1 MSKLNK
7 KILRDIKQNKMQ
19 FFNIFIM
26 VFLGVFVFAG
36 IHAYMDGMKISGD
49 KYYEEN
55 NLQDIWITG
64 QNFSKDDLNKI
75 KNLKNIKEAE
85 RVLNI
90 RTELENYKDVTLETN
105 FIETNNISKMYVV
118 EGEEFSKDK
127 KGIWFDSYLAKN
139 LNLKV
144 GDEITLS
151 YKEYKI
157 TEKIAGLINTPDH
170 VYSIKDDTAI
180 FPTHKDFG
188 FVYLSINEFP
198 KDYIYDELK
207 NKYCLDNGRNAKN
220 PILLFKYLLLKYLY
234 NLSDNGV
241 VERSRYDMSFK
252 YFLELTPEEEVIHP
266 SLLTKFRKQRL
277 KDENIL
283 DLLINKSVEL
293 AINQGVLKSNTI
305 IVDSTHTEARY
316 HKTTQ
321 REMLKKASTSLKA
334 ALKAALKDSDK
345 DIYLPDEPEK
355 RASLDEYNEYCHELL
370 NTVQESP
377 YSELP
382 TIKEESSML
391 SEILDNQI
399 DCYDQSIDPDARIGH
414 KTVNSS
420 FYGYK
425 THLAMTDE
433 RIITAATITSGEAF
447 DGQELPVLVQ
457 KSKAAGATVNEVIA
471 DTAYSTLENLKDAQ
485 SNDYKLISKLNPSI
499 IKGTRSEDGFIFN
512 KDADTMQCPAGH
524 LAIKYRIDKRSNQKK
539 NTRIKYFFDIN
550 KCHVCPYRNGCYKEN
565 AKTKTYSITIKS
577 DYHKNQEAFQKTQYF
592 KERFKTRYM
601 IEAKNSELKNIH
613 GYSRCDAAGLSNMQL
628 QGAVS
633 IFAVNLKRIL
643 KLKGEVCPNEEK

>member
-1 MSKLNK
+1 
-7 KILRDIKQNKMQ
+7 MQ
-19 FFNIFIM
+19 
-26 VFLGVFVFAG
+26 
-36 IHAYMDGMKISGD
+36 K
-49 KYYEEN
+49 
-55 NLQDIWITG
+55 T
-64 QNFSKDDLNKI
+64 
-75 KNLKNIKEAE
+75 
-85 RVLNI
+85 
-90 RTELENYKDVTLETN
+90 
-105 FIETNNISKMYVV
+105 
-118 EGEEFSKDK
+118 
-127 KGIWFDSYLAKN
+127 
-139 LNLKV
+139 
-144 GDEITLS
+144 
-151 YKEYKI
+151 
-157 TEKIAGLINTPDH
+157 
-170 VYSIKDDTAI
+170 
-180 FPTHKDFG
+180 
-188 FVYLSINEFP
+188 
-198 KDYIYDELK
+198 
-207 NKYCLDNGRNAKN
+207 

-485 SNDYKLISKLNPSI
+485 SNDYKLISKLNPCI

-512 KDADTMQCPAGH
+512 KDADIMQCPAGH

-643 KLKGEVCPNEEK
+643 KLKGEVCLNEEK

>member
-1 MSKLNK
+1 MLSSQLKLSLSYYSDLYDMIVPK
-7 KILRDIKQNKMQ
+7 DHILR
-19 FFNIFIM
+19 
-26 VFLGVFVFAG
+26 
-36 IHAYMDGMKISGD
+36 KIRELVD
-49 KYYEEN
+49 
-55 NLQDIWITG
+55 
-64 QNFSKDDLNKI
+64 FS
-75 KNLKNIKEAE
+75 
-85 RVLNI
+85 
-90 RTELENYKDVTLETN
+90 
-105 FIETNNISKMYVV
+105 F
-118 EGEEFSKDK
+118 
-127 KGIWFDSYLAKN
+127 
-139 LNLKV
+139 
-144 GDEITLS
+144 
-151 YKEYKI
+151 
-157 TEKIAGLINTPDH
+157 
-170 VYSIKDDTAI
+170 
-180 FPTHKDFG
+180 
-188 FVYLSINEFP
+188 
-198 KDYIYDELK
+198 IYDELK

-334 ALKAALKDSDK
+334 ALKDSDK

-414 KTVNSS
+414 KAVNSS

-471 DTAYSTLENLKDAQ
+471 DTAYSTLENLKDA
-485 SNDYKLISKLNPSI
+485 
-499 IKGTRSEDGFIFN
+499 
-512 KDADTMQCPAGH
+512 
-524 LAIKYRIDKRSNQKK
+524 
-539 NTRIKYFFDIN
+539 
-550 KCHVCPYRNGCYKEN
+550 
-565 AKTKTYSITIKS
+565 
-577 DYHKNQEAFQKTQYF
+577 
-592 KERFKTRYM
+592 
-601 IEAKNSELKNIH
+601 
-613 GYSRCDAAGLSNMQL
+613 
-628 QGAVS
+628 
-633 IFAVNLKRIL
+633 
-643 KLKGEVCPNEEK
+643 

>member
-1 MSKLNK
+1 MLSSQLKLSLSYYSDLYDMIVPK
-7 KILRDIKQNKMQ
+7 DHILR
-19 FFNIFIM
+19 
-26 VFLGVFVFAG
+26 
-36 IHAYMDGMKISGD
+36 KIRELVD
-49 KYYEEN
+49 
-55 NLQDIWITG
+55 
-64 QNFSKDDLNKI
+64 FS
-75 KNLKNIKEAE
+75 
-85 RVLNI
+85 
-90 RTELENYKDVTLETN
+90 
-105 FIETNNISKMYVV
+105 F
-118 EGEEFSKDK
+118 
-127 KGIWFDSYLAKN
+127 
-139 LNLKV
+139 
-144 GDEITLS
+144 
-151 YKEYKI
+151 
-157 TEKIAGLINTPDH
+157 
-170 VYSIKDDTAI
+170 
-180 FPTHKDFG
+180 
-188 FVYLSINEFP
+188 
-198 KDYIYDELK
+198 IYDELK
-207 NKYCLDNGRNAKN
+207 NKYCLDNGRNAKK

-277 KDENIL
+277 KD
-283 DLLINKSVEL
+283 
-293 AINQGVLKSNTI
+293 
-305 IVDSTHTEARY
+305 
-316 HKTTQ
+316 
-321 REMLKKASTSLKA
+321 
-334 ALKAALKDSDK
+334 SDK

-355 RASLDEYNEYCHELL
+355 RASLDEYNEYCHALL

-457 KSKAAGATVNEVIA
+457 KSKVAGATVNEVIA

-613 GYSRCDAAGLSNMQL
+613 GYSRCDVAGLSNMQL

-643 KLKGEVCPNEEK
+643 KLKGEVCPNEEE

>member
-1 MSKLNK
+1 MLSSQLKLSLSYYSDLYDMIVPK
-7 KILRDIKQNKMQ
+7 DHILR
-19 FFNIFIM
+19 
-26 VFLGVFVFAG
+26 
-36 IHAYMDGMKISGD
+36 KIRELVD
-49 KYYEEN
+49 
-55 NLQDIWITG
+55 
-64 QNFSKDDLNKI
+64 FS
-75 KNLKNIKEAE
+75 
-85 RVLNI
+85 
-90 RTELENYKDVTLETN
+90 
-105 FIETNNISKMYVV
+105 F
-118 EGEEFSKDK
+118 
-127 KGIWFDSYLAKN
+127 
-139 LNLKV
+139 
-144 GDEITLS
+144 
-151 YKEYKI
+151 
-157 TEKIAGLINTPDH
+157 
-170 VYSIKDDTAI
+170 
-180 FPTHKDFG
+180 
-188 FVYLSINEFP
+188 
-198 KDYIYDELK
+198 IYDELK
-207 NKYCLDNGRNAKN
+207 NKYCLDNGRNAKK

-266 SLLTKFRKQRL
+266 SLLTKFRKQR
-277 KDENIL
+277 
-283 DLLINKSVEL
+283 
-293 AINQGVLKSNTI
+293 
-305 IVDSTHTEARY
+305 
-316 HKTTQ
+316 
-321 REMLKKASTSLKA
+321 
-334 ALKAALKDSDK
+334 LKDSDK

-643 KLKGEVCPNEEK
+643 KLKGEVCPNEEE

>member
-1 MSKLNK
+1 MIVPKDH
-7 KILRDIKQNKMQ
+7 ILR
-19 FFNIFIM
+19 
-26 VFLGVFVFAG
+26 
-36 IHAYMDGMKISGD
+36 KIRELVD
-49 KYYEEN
+49 
-55 NLQDIWITG
+55 
-64 QNFSKDDLNKI
+64 FS
-75 KNLKNIKEAE
+75 
-85 RVLNI
+85 
-90 RTELENYKDVTLETN
+90 
-105 FIETNNISKMYVV
+105 F
-118 EGEEFSKDK
+118 
-127 KGIWFDSYLAKN
+127 
-139 LNLKV
+139 
-144 GDEITLS
+144 
-151 YKEYKI
+151 
-157 TEKIAGLINTPDH
+157 
-170 VYSIKDDTAI
+170 
-180 FPTHKDFG
+180 
-188 FVYLSINEFP
+188 
-198 KDYIYDELK
+198 IYDELK
-207 NKYCLDNGRNAKN
+207 NKYCLDNGRNAKK

-266 SLLTKFRKQRL
+266 SLLTKFRKQR
-277 KDENIL
+277 
-283 DLLINKSVEL
+283 
-293 AINQGVLKSNTI
+293 
-305 IVDSTHTEARY
+305 
-316 HKTTQ
+316 
-321 REMLKKASTSLKA
+321 
-334 ALKAALKDSDK
+334 LKDSDK

-643 KLKGEVCPNEEK
+643 KLKGEVCPNEEE

>member
-1 MSKLNK
+1 MLSSQLKLGLSYYSDLYDMIVPK
-7 KILRDIKQNKMQ
+7 DHILR
-19 FFNIFIM
+19 
-26 VFLGVFVFAG
+26 
-36 IHAYMDGMKISGD
+36 KIRELVD
-49 KYYEEN
+49 
-55 NLQDIWITG
+55 
-64 QNFSKDDLNKI
+64 FS
-75 KNLKNIKEAE
+75 
-85 RVLNI
+85 
-90 RTELENYKDVTLETN
+90 
-105 FIETNNISKMYVV
+105 F
-118 EGEEFSKDK
+118 
-127 KGIWFDSYLAKN
+127 
-139 LNLKV
+139 
-144 GDEITLS
+144 
-151 YKEYKI
+151 
-157 TEKIAGLINTPDH
+157 
-170 VYSIKDDTAI
+170 
-180 FPTHKDFG
+180 
-188 FVYLSINEFP
+188 
-198 KDYIYDELK
+198 IYDELK

-266 SLLTKFRKQRL
+266 SLLTKFRKQ
-277 KDENIL
+277 
-283 DLLINKSVEL
+283 S
-293 AINQGVLKSNTI
+293 
-305 IVDSTHTEARY
+305 
-316 HKTTQ
+316 
-321 REMLKKASTSLKA
+321 
-334 ALKAALKDSDK
+334 LKDSDK

-643 KLKGEVCPNEEK
+643 KLKGEVCPNEEE

>member
-1 MSKLNK
+1 MLSSQLKLSLSYYSDLYDMIVPK
-7 KILRDIKQNKMQ
+7 DHILR
-19 FFNIFIM
+19 
-26 VFLGVFVFAG
+26 
-36 IHAYMDGMKISGD
+36 KIRELVD
-49 KYYEEN
+49 
-55 NLQDIWITG
+55 
-64 QNFSKDDLNKI
+64 FS
-75 KNLKNIKEAE
+75 
-85 RVLNI
+85 
-90 RTELENYKDVTLETN
+90 
-105 FIETNNISKMYVV
+105 F
-118 EGEEFSKDK
+118 
-127 KGIWFDSYLAKN
+127 
-139 LNLKV
+139 
-144 GDEITLS
+144 
-151 YKEYKI
+151 
-157 TEKIAGLINTPDH
+157 
-170 VYSIKDDTAI
+170 
-180 FPTHKDFG
+180 
-188 FVYLSINEFP
+188 
-198 KDYIYDELK
+198 IYDELK

-266 SLLTKFRKQRL
+266 SLLTKFRKQR
-277 KDENIL
+277 
-283 DLLINKSVEL
+283 
-293 AINQGVLKSNTI
+293 
-305 IVDSTHTEARY
+305 
-316 HKTTQ
+316 
-321 REMLKKASTSLKA
+321 
-334 ALKAALKDSDK
+334 LKDSDK

-499 IKGTRSEDGFIFN
+499 IKGTRSEDDFIFN

-643 KLKGEVCPNEEK
+643 KLKGEVCPNEEE

>member
-1 MSKLNK
+1 MLSSQLKLSLSYYSDLYDMIVPK
-7 KILRDIKQNKMQ
+7 DHILR
-19 FFNIFIM
+19 
-26 VFLGVFVFAG
+26 
-36 IHAYMDGMKISGD
+36 KIRELVD
-49 KYYEEN
+49 
-55 NLQDIWITG
+55 
-64 QNFSKDDLNKI
+64 FS
-75 KNLKNIKEAE
+75 
-85 RVLNI
+85 
-90 RTELENYKDVTLETN
+90 
-105 FIETNNISKMYVV
+105 F
-118 EGEEFSKDK
+118 
-127 KGIWFDSYLAKN
+127 
-139 LNLKV
+139 
-144 GDEITLS
+144 
-151 YKEYKI
+151 
-157 TEKIAGLINTPDH
+157 
-170 VYSIKDDTAI
+170 
-180 FPTHKDFG
+180 
-188 FVYLSINEFP
+188 
-198 KDYIYDELK
+198 IYDELK

-334 ALKAALKDSDK
+334 ALKDSDK

-414 KTVNSS
+414 KTVHSS

-592 KERFKTRYM
+592 KERFKPRYM

-643 KLKGEVCPNEEK
+643 KLKGEVCPNEKE

>member
-1 MSKLNK
+1 
-7 KILRDIKQNKMQ
+7 MQ
-19 FFNIFIM
+19 
-26 VFLGVFVFAG
+26 
-36 IHAYMDGMKISGD
+36 K
-49 KYYEEN
+49 
-55 NLQDIWITG
+55 T
-64 QNFSKDDLNKI
+64 
-75 KNLKNIKEAE
+75 
-85 RVLNI
+85 
-90 RTELENYKDVTLETN
+90 
-105 FIETNNISKMYVV
+105 
-118 EGEEFSKDK
+118 
-127 KGIWFDSYLAKN
+127 
-139 LNLKV
+139 
-144 GDEITLS
+144 
-151 YKEYKI
+151 
-157 TEKIAGLINTPDH
+157 
-170 VYSIKDDTAI
+170 
-180 FPTHKDFG
+180 
-188 FVYLSINEFP
+188 
-198 KDYIYDELK
+198 
-207 NKYCLDNGRNAKN
+207 

-485 SNDYKLISKLNPSI
+485 SNDYKLISKLNPS
-499 IKGTRSEDGFIFN
+499 DLIF
-512 KDADTMQCPAGH
+512 
-524 LAIKYRIDKRSNQKK
+524 
-539 NTRIKYFFDIN
+539 
-550 KCHVCPYRNGCYKEN
+550 
-565 AKTKTYSITIKS
+565 
-577 DYHKNQEAFQKTQYF
+577 
-592 KERFKTRYM
+592 
-601 IEAKNSELKNIH
+601 
-613 GYSRCDAAGLSNMQL
+613 
-628 QGAVS
+628 
-633 IFAVNLKRIL
+633 
-643 KLKGEVCPNEEK
+643 

>member
-1 MSKLNK
+1 MLVSLAEELDTSVSTLLGETIQEECLNK
-7 KILRDIKQNKMQ
+7 
-19 FFNIFIM
+19 
-26 VFLGVFVFAG
+26 
-36 IHAYMDGMKISGD
+36 GD
-49 KYYEEN
+49 
-55 NLQDIWITG
+55 
-64 QNFSKDDLNKI
+64 
-75 KNLKNIKEAE
+75 LKNI
-85 RVLNI
+85 
-90 RTELENYKDVTLETN
+90 
-105 FIETNNISKMYVV
+105 S
-118 EGEEFSKDK
+118 
-127 KGIWFDSYLAKN
+127 
-139 LNLKV
+139 
-144 GDEITLS
+144 
-151 YKEYKI
+151 
-157 TEKIAGLINTPDH
+157 EKL
-170 VYSIKDDTAI
+170 
-180 FPTHKDFG
+180 
-188 FVYLSINEFP
+188 
-198 KDYIYDELK
+198 
-207 NKYCLDNGRNAKN
+207 
-220 PILLFKYLLLKYLY
+220 
-234 NLSDNGV
+234 
-241 VERSRYDMSFK
+241 
-252 YFLELTPEEEVIHP
+252 EVINLQFAKQSERKIKTIRY
-266 SLLTKFRKQRL
+266 SLILVCVIIAVVFIALATMNSEYLTWDF
-277 KDENIL
+277 N
-283 DLLINKSVEL
+283 NPEL
-293 AINQGVLKSNTI
+293 AIAGTLLHGFEFLFVRLAPFVFVSCFMNMCMIQDDKGNVLALDKVNDSYTGTTFPGGHVEQNEIFQKSMIREVWEETGLTIETPKLCGLYHWHKGGVHYVITLYRADRFIGELTSSEEGQVYWIPLEELKT
-305 IVDSTHTEARY
+305 
-316 HKTTQ
+316 
-321 REMLKKASTSLKA
+321 
-334 ALKAALKDSDK
+334 
-345 DIYLPDEPEK
+345 
-355 RASLDEYNEYCHELL
+355 NEYCHELL

-414 KTVNSS
+414 KAVNSS

-592 KERFKTRYM
+592 KERFKTCHM

-643 KLKGEVCPNEEK
+643 KLKG